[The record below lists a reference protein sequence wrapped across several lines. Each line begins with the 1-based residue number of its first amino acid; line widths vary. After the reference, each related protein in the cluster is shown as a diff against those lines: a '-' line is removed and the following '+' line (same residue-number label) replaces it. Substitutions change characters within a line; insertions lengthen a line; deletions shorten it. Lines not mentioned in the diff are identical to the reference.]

1 MKKRS
6 VSPVRKIFAL
16 LLSLLLVVSV
26 MTGCGA
32 SKKTSN
38 DGGTKISAS
47 IGNEKERNTQQLD
60 KSKKLTAKDTTNAN
74 SAANVKA
81 NSGKLKIS
89 ESAAYTDKEHVA
101 AYINE
106 FAKLPHNY
114 ITKNQAKKLGWQTKG
129 TLDKVAP
136 GKSIGGDRYGNYE
149 GLLPK
154 KNGRTWTECD
164 IDYVKGNR
172 NSKRIVFSND
182 GLIYY
187 TGDHYKT
194 FIKLY

>member
-1 MKKRS
+1 MK
-6 VSPVRKIFAL
+6 KIFAL

-26 MTGCGA
+26 ISGCG
-32 SKKTSN
+32 SSNKTSN
-38 DGGTKISAS
+38 EGSIKVSAS
-47 IGNEKERNTQQLD
+47 VSND
-60 KSKKLTAKDTTNAN
+60 SKKLTTQNTTN

-81 NSGKLKIS
+81 NSSKLKIS
-89 ESAAYTDKEHVA
+89 EQAAYTDKEHVA

-154 KNGRTWTECD
+154 KNGRVWTECD

-172 NSKRIVFSND
+172 NAKRIVFSND

-194 FIKLY
+194 FTKLY

>member
-1 MKKRS
+1 M
-6 VSPVRKIFAL
+6 RKIFAL

-26 MTGCGA
+26 ITGCGA
-32 SKKTSN
+32 SKKTSTE
-38 DGGTKISAS
+38 GGTKVSTS
-47 IGNEKERNTQQLD
+47 VSTEKQKNGQQLD
-60 KSKKLTAKDTTNAN
+60 DSKKLTAKNTTNAN

-172 NSKRIVFSND
+172 NAKRIVFSND

-194 FIKLY
+194 FTKLY

>member
-1 MKKRS
+1 M
-6 VSPVRKIFAL
+6 RKIFAL

-38 DGGTKISAS
+38 DGGTKVSAS
-47 IGNEKERNTQQLD
+47 IGNEKEKNTQQLD

-129 TLDKVAP
+129 PLDKVAP

-172 NSKRIVFSND
+172 NAKRIVFSND

-194 FIKLY
+194 FTKLY

>member
-1 MKKRS
+1 MK
-6 VSPVRKIFAL
+6 KIFAL

-26 MTGCGA
+26 IAGCG
-32 SKKTSN
+32 SSNKTSN
-38 DGGTKISAS
+38 EGSTKVSAS
-47 IGNEKERNTQQLD
+47 VSND
-60 KSKKLTAKDTTNAN
+60 SKKLITQNTTNAN

-89 ESAAYTDKEHVA
+89 EQAAYTDKEHVA

-172 NSKRIVFSND
+172 NAKRIVFSND

-194 FIKLY
+194 FTKLY

>member
-1 MKKRS
+1 MRKILAFFLALFIS
-6 VSPVRKIFAL
+6 VS
-16 LLSLLLVVSV
+16 VVA
-26 MTGCGA
+26 GCG
-32 SKKTSN
+32 S
-38 DGGTKISAS
+38 
-47 IGNEKERNTQQLD
+47 D
-60 KSKKLTAKDTTNAN
+60 KALAKDN
-74 SAANVKA
+74 SARGTQVTTSAQKPSKQNIDTRGNDK
-81 NSGKLKIS
+81 KLKIS

-106 FAKLPHNY
+106 YKRLPHNY
-114 ITKNQAKKLGWQTKG
+114 ITKKEAKKLGWQTKG

-149 GLLPK
+149 KKLPDK
-154 KNGRTWTECD
+154 SGRSWKECD

-187 TGDHYKT
+187 TGDHYNNFT
-194 FIKLY
+194 QMYGR

>member
-1 MKKRS
+1 MKKF
-6 VSPVRKIFAL
+6 FAILLL
-16 LLSLLLVVSV
+16 LLSLVSV
-26 MTGCGA
+26 LAGCGTE
-32 SKKTSN
+32 KKTTS
-38 DGGTKISAS
+38 GATSTTTT
-47 IGNEKERNTQQLD
+47 EKAA
-60 KSKKLTAKDTTNAN
+60 TAKPVD
-74 SAANVKA
+74 ANVKA

-101 AYINE
+101 GYINE

-114 ITKNQAKKLGWQTKG
+114 ITKDEAKKLGWQTKG

-149 GLLPK
+149 GKLPK
-154 KNGRTWTECD
+154 KNGRTWKECD

-172 NSKRIVFSND
+172 NAKRIVFSND

-187 TGDHYKT
+187 TEDHYQSFSQVK
-194 FIKLY
+194 

>member
-1 MKKRS
+1 MRKILAFFLALLVS
-6 VSPVRKIFAL
+6 VSVLA
-16 LLSLLLVVSV
+16 
-26 MTGCGA
+26 GCG
-32 SKKTSN
+32 
-38 DGGTKISAS
+38 
-47 IGNEKERNTQQLD
+47 GNEKNVADNTQTKVRTATTTTGTD
-60 KSKKLTAKDTTNAN
+60 KGESASGKVNNGQDT
-74 SAANVKA
+74 AANIKA

-89 ESAAYTDKEHVA
+89 EGEAYTDKEHVA

-106 FAKLPHNY
+106 YKKLPNNY

-149 GLLPK
+149 GKLPA
-154 KNGRTWTECD
+154 KNGRSWTECD

-187 TGDHYKT
+187 TGDHYNS
-194 FIKLY
+194 FSKLYGK

>member
-1 MKKRS
+1 M
-6 VSPVRKIFAL
+6 SPVRKIFAL
-16 LLSLLLVVSV
+16 LLTLLLVVSV
-26 MTGCGA
+26 ITGCGA

-38 DGGTKISAS
+38 DGSTKISTS
-47 IGNEKERNTQQLD
+47 VSNEKQKNGQQLD
-60 KSKKLTAKDTTNAN
+60 NSKKLTAQNTTNAN

-172 NSKRIVFSND
+172 NAKRIVFSND

-194 FIKLY
+194 FTKLY

>member
-1 MKKRS
+1 M
-6 VSPVRKIFAL
+6 RKIFAL
-16 LLSLLLVVSV
+16 LLSLMLVLSV
-26 MTGCGA
+26 ITGCGA

-38 DGGTKISAS
+38 DETTKISSS
-47 IGNEKERNTQQLD
+47 ISNEKEKNNTQLD
-60 KSKKLTAKDTTNAN
+60 KSKKITAQNTDNAN

-89 ESAAYTDKEHVA
+89 ESAAYTDREHVA

-136 GKSIGGDRYGNYE
+136 GKSIGGDRYGNYK

-172 NSKRIVFSND
+172 NAKRIVFSND

-194 FIKLY
+194 FTKLY

>member
-1 MKKRS
+1 M
-6 VSPVRKIFAL
+6 RKILAL

-26 MTGCGA
+26 IAGCG
-32 SKKTSN
+32 SSNKTSN
-38 DGGTKISAS
+38 EGSTKVSAS
-47 IGNEKERNTQQLD
+47 VSND
-60 KSKKLTAKDTTNAN
+60 SKKLTTQNTTNAN
-74 SAANVKA
+74 SSANVKS

-89 ESAAYTDKEHVA
+89 EQATYTDKEYVA

-154 KNGRTWTECD
+154 KNGRVWTECD
-164 IDYVKGNR
+164 IDYVKGKR
-172 NSKRIVFSND
+172 NAKRIVFSND

-194 FIKLY
+194 FTKLY

>member
-1 MKKRS
+1 M
-6 VSPVRKIFAL
+6 RKIFAL

-26 MTGCGA
+26 ITGCGA

-38 DGGTKISAS
+38 DGSTKISTS
-47 IGNEKERNTQQLD
+47 VSNEKQKNGQQLD
-60 KSKKLTAKDTTNAN
+60 NSKKLTAQNTTNAN

-81 NSGKLKIS
+81 NSSKLKIS

-129 TLDKVAP
+129 T
-136 GKSIGGDRYGNYE
+136 
-149 GLLPK
+149 
-154 KNGRTWTECD
+154 
-164 IDYVKGNR
+164 
-172 NSKRIVFSND
+172 
-182 GLIYY
+182 
-187 TGDHYKT
+187 
-194 FIKLY
+194 

>member
-1 MKKRS
+1 MRKILAFFLALLVS
-6 VSPVRKIFAL
+6 VSVLA
-16 LLSLLLVVSV
+16 
-26 MTGCGA
+26 GCG
-32 SKKTSN
+32 
-38 DGGTKISAS
+38 
-47 IGNEKERNTQQLD
+47 GNEKKVADNTQKKVQTTATTTTD
-60 KSKKLTAKDTTNAN
+60 KGKDVTGKVNNGQDT
-74 SAANVKA
+74 AANIKA

-89 ESAAYTDKEHVA
+89 EGEAYTDKEHVA

-106 FAKLPHNY
+106 YKKLPNNY

-129 TLDKVAP
+129 TLDKIAP

-149 GLLPK
+149 GKLPA
-154 KNGRTWTECD
+154 KNGRSWTECD

-187 TGDHYKT
+187 TGDHYNS
-194 FIKLY
+194 FSKLYGK

>member
-1 MKKRS
+1 MKKILAFFLVVLVS
-6 VSPVRKIFAL
+6 VSVLA
-16 LLSLLLVVSV
+16 
-26 MTGCGA
+26 GCG
-32 SKKTSN
+32 
-38 DGGTKISAS
+38 
-47 IGNEKERNTQQLD
+47 GNEKKVADNAAAKVQTSATAATD
-60 KSKKLTAKDTTNAN
+60 KGKDVAGKLNNGQDTAR
-74 SAANVKA
+74 NVKA
-81 NSGKLKIS
+81 NSSKLKIS
-89 ESAAYTDKEHVA
+89 ESEAYTDKEHVA

-106 FAKLPHNY
+106 YKKLPNNY

-149 GLLPK
+149 GKLPA
-154 KNGRTWTECD
+154 KNGRSWTECD

-187 TGDHYKT
+187 TGDHYNS
-194 FIKLY
+194 FSKLYGK

>member
-1 MKKRS
+1 MKK
-6 VSPVRKIFAL
+6 ILAFF
-16 LLSLLLVVSV
+16 LSLLLCLSV
-26 MTGCGA
+26 ITGCGA
-32 SKKTSN
+32 ANKTST
-38 DGGTKISAS
+38 DGSAKTSAS
-47 IGNEKERNTQQLD
+47 VRENASKQQPAGQQIIN
-60 KSKKLTAKDTTNAN
+60 KQNTNAVN
-74 SAANVKA
+74 SDANVQA
-81 NSGKLKIS
+81 NSGKLEIS

-101 AYINE
+101 AYINQ

-149 GLLPK
+149 GRLPK
-154 KNGRTWTECD
+154 KSGRIWQECD

-172 NSKRIVFSND
+172 NAKRIVFSND

-187 TGDHYKT
+187 TGDHYKN